1 MKNFKLIPI
10 CFLLFV
16 SLNRNV
22 CIIYVEKVKFFIL
35 YHYQLDVRI
44 AIKFRSRKSE
54 ITWFVDN
61 FLYWICI
68 TSRHWKK
75 FSLKTFL
82 VHAARRKVTT
92 LTTIWNLLKDQPGS
106 PDLLFKATQKRQ
118 IKKSPFCT
126 HSGTSI
132 LHRKSQI

>member
-106 PDLLFKATQKRQ
+106 PDLLFKATR
-118 IKKSPFCT
+118 KKANKEE
-126 HSGTSI
+126 SI
-132 LHRKSQI
+132 LYPQRHVYTR